1 MNRRLKLTQ
10 DEARQLLWLRCLE
23 EADATGQFVPVADRA
38 IAGREAGAGGEEG
51 YLVRRAAALFPRLP
65 AELQV
70 PAVYSGEK
78 WKRLPSRMPWALPL
92 GAFILGWATNH
103 LGPDHVISILS
114 FPLLGLIVW
123 NLAVCSWSLVHDFK
137 SRRQQ
142 PAPAPAL
149 RRAPGV
155 DALTAAKTEFAARSR
170 AWEKPALQWRITLL
184 FHLAAIALTLGVVG
198 GLYARGL
205 VKKYTVAW
213 ESTFLS
219 EDHVRTLTRIVLGPA
234 SLLTGIPV
242 PEPKL
247 QNSAAPW
254 IHLWAASAV
263 IFIVIPRF
271 ILLNMARRSA
281 VRAAPDYRKE
291 FAAWAAACRS
301 MAEGRTGQ
309 ATILPVHYEPEPR
322 VRDALRA
329 AVQHR
334 WGTGTGADF
343 LPPVAYGSEETVTV
357 SDRTGALSDRTGALV
372 VVLPLSATPESE
384 VHGALLRQ
392 IAASFTAQGRGL
404 IVLDASGFESRFRTL
419 AEFPER
425 LAARLAAWQKTAAG
439 TFPVLLLDDAARRD
453 PAAAVR
459 LLS

>member
-38 IAGREAGAGGEEG
+38 IAGREAGAGEEEG
-51 YLVRRAAALFPRLP
+51 YLVRRAAALLPRLP

-70 PAVYSGEK
+70 PAVSSGEK
-78 WKRLPSRMPWALPL
+78 WKRLPTWMPWALPL

-123 NLAVCSWSLVHDFK
+123 NLAVCGWSLVHDFK
-137 SRRQQ
+137 SRRGQ
-142 PAPAPAL
+142 PAPAPAP

-155 DALTAAKTEFAARSR
+155 DALTAARTEFAARSR
-170 AWEKPALQWRITLL
+170 AWEKPAFQWRITLL

-198 GLYARGL
+198 GMYARGL
-205 VKKYTVAW
+205 VKEYTVAW

-219 EDHVRTLTRIVLGPA
+219 EDHVRTLTRTVLGPA

-271 ILLNMARRSA
+271 ILLIMARRSA
-281 VRAAPDYRKE
+281 VRAAPDYGKE

-343 LPPVAYGSEETVTV
+343 LPPVAYGSEEAVTV
-357 SDRTGALSDRTGALV
+357 PDRTGALV
-372 VVLPLSATPESE
+372 VVFPLSATPESE

-459 LLS
+459 SLS